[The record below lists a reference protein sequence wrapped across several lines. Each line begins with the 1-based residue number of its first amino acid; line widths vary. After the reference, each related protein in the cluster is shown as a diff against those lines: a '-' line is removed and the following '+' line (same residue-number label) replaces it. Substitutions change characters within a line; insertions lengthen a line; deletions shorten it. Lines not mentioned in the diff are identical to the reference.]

1 MTVIF
6 HTLNRVVRSQSKGPQ
21 LTGAGAG
28 AGAEHFYLVTAK
40 SQRLLDP
47 RKSGTYTMQMRW

>member
-28 AGAEHFYLVTAK
+28 AGHFYLVTAK

>member
-28 AGAEHFYLVTAK
+28 HFYLVTAK

>member
-6 HTLNRVVRSQSKGPQ
+6 HSLNRVVRSQSKGPQ

-28 AGAEHFYLVTAK
+28 AGHFYLATAK
-40 SQRLLDP
+40 SQRSLDP

>member
-28 AGAEHFYLVTAK
+28 AGAGHFYLVTAK